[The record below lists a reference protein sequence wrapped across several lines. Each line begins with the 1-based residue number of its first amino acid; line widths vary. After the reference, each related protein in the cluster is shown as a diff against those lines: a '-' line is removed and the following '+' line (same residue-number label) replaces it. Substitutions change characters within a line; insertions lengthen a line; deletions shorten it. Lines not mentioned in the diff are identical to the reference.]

1 MAGLDVPLQLAAWLS
16 LLFCWL
22 DTWERSWGVTRAP
35 WDENRRQV
43 QTLERC
49 RLHHNITTASSHII

>member
-1 MAGLDVPLQLAAWLS
+1 MVAGLDVPLQLAGW

-43 QTLERC
+43 VSSQT
-49 RLHHNITTASSHII
+49 